1 MKGNLVRYFSK
12 NAIMSWPLWKTMVS
26 GALAIAVAGTGVSGT
41 ILAVNAASASAAA
54 ASASAAAQP
63 EAEPVKLKW
72 TDMDFSASGIAPA
85 GEVGTEE
92 TQMDL
97 STSQQSIGVDLYSVN
112 SVTGK
117 RTTFTMADVTITLTC
132 KSLTEIKDSTNEYE
146 NDACKEG
153 AVSTYKLDTKTGSAL
168 IKKLN
173 PGKYTVSL
181 SCADSAYIMPAE
193 QTVTVKEKVAYK
205 KTNTKAE
212 KPTAATTQEDQ
223 SQQTGGENVS
233 FGNMTGKGYA
243 VSNTKTWAD
252 GNTQYLY
259 YKDGTKSAYK
269 VETSSVTDASG
280 NSITILS
287 KATFDAAMQKKLD
300 EAAHA
305 AASTNSTAATTASGT
320 SAVVR
325 GSIMRPLSTRM
336 GGLALMPLAEGDATP
351 SPAPETTPT
360 PEVTATPTP
369 TPEQQATPTPEVVVT
384 PPPTSTPAQQATPT
398 PTATSTP
405 TATPTPTPTA
415 TKVPSTRPTY
425 ATQDSYELFSSTN
438 GSLVDHS
445 GIFQLPSGTTVITA
459 GTAANGQVNGIDVS
473 KYQGTID
480 WNAVKAS
487 GISFVIIRCGYR
499 GYESGAIVEDARF
512 RANIQ
517 GARAAGL
524 RVGVY
529 FFSQAINEQEA
540 VEEASACLNLVSGYG
555 LNYPIFF
562 DSEYSTSARTGRAD
576 GLSKGDRTA
585 AAVAFCETVRNSGYS
600 AGVYASKNWYANQ
613 LNYATV
619 SQYCVWNARYG
630 SAPGLSCNMWQ
641 YTSQG
646 TVSGISGRVDLN
658 ISYMG

>member
-1 MKGNLVRYFSK
+1 M
-12 NAIMSWPLWKTMVS
+12 
-26 GALAIAVAGTGVSGT
+26 
-41 ILAVNAASASAAA
+41 
-54 ASASAAAQP
+54 
-63 EAEPVKLKW
+63 
-72 TDMDFSASGIAPA
+72 
-85 GEVGTEE
+85 
-92 TQMDL
+92 
-97 STSQQSIGVDLYSVN
+97 
-112 SVTGK
+112 
-117 RTTFTMADVTITLTC
+117 
-132 KSLTEIKDSTNEYE
+132 
-146 NDACKEG
+146 
-153 AVSTYKLDTKTGSAL
+153 
-168 IKKLN
+168 
-173 PGKYTVSL
+173 
-181 SCADSAYIMPAE
+181 
-193 QTVTVKEKVAYK
+193 
-205 KTNTKAE
+205 
-212 KPTAATTQEDQ
+212 
-223 SQQTGGENVS
+223 
-233 FGNMTGKGYA
+233 
-243 VSNTKTWAD
+243 
-252 GNTQYLY
+252 
-259 YKDGTKSAYK
+259 
-269 VETSSVTDASG
+269 
-280 NSITILS
+280 
-287 KATFDAAMQKKLD
+287 
-300 EAAHA
+300 
-305 AASTNSTAATTASGT
+305 
-320 SAVVR
+320 
-325 GSIMRPLSTRM
+325 
-336 GGLALMPLAEGDATP
+336 
-351 SPAPETTPT
+351 
-360 PEVTATPTP
+360 
-369 TPEQQATPTPEVVVT
+369 
-384 PPPTSTPAQQATPT
+384 
-398 PTATSTP
+398 
-405 TATPTPTPTA
+405 
-415 TKVPSTRPTY
+415 
-425 ATQDSYELFSSTN
+425 
-438 GSLVDHS
+438 
-445 GIFQLPSGTTVITA
+445 ITA